1 MTPFQYKYNI
11 TVLMSVY
18 NGSFELIKRAIDS
31 VLNQDYKDFELIILD
46 DGSDIDVQHQ
56 IINYAVHHENKITY
70 LRHKNRSQATSINR
84 GVLLSNSSYITIID
98 ADDEYKSNHLSKCL
112 EEIKSY
118 DLIATTSETIVAD
131 PSDFYVPDR
140 HDNNKLIHVDDCILF
155 ATLFGKKEVF
165 MQLPF
170 QNMYAADV
178 DFYERAQQHFS
189 VNKVDSRTYIYYRN
203 NKESLTGKIKTQSQI
218 GN

>member
-1 MTPFQYKYNI
+1 MTPIQFNYNI

-18 NGSFELIKRAIDS
+18 NTPFELIKRAIDS

-84 GVLLSNSSYITIID
+84 GVLLSNSNYITIID
-98 ADDEYKSNHLSKCL
+98 ADDEYKTNHLSKCL
-112 EEIKSY
+112 EEIKMY
-118 DLIATTSETIVAD
+118 DLIATTSETIVTD

-140 HDNNKLIHVDDCILF
+140 HDYNKLIHVDDCI
-155 ATLFGKKEVF
+155 
-165 MQLPF
+165 
-170 QNMYAADV
+170 
-178 DFYERAQQHFS
+178 YERAQQLYS
-189 VNKVDSRTYIYYRN
+189 VQKVDLRTYIYYRN